1 MAALVFKMGALLLK
15 QMAKPLGS
23 RFERWAMNHPVA
35 RRYVISTAQVVHRW
49 EVYITRGAE
58 GRSGKAFVGAMTEE
72 KSVELA
78 SKIASEGFVFAVG
91 ILIVTFE
98 YDRNRRKEIEKKKKE
113 EQERQAILDQAGRE
127 RERLR
132 KENEEQHE
140 LISQLLHRVD
150 RLEELIREE
159 QERRNKQRM
168 WGGFFGPRG
177 LS

>member
-23 RFERWAMNHPVA
+23 RFEKWAMNHPVA
-35 RRYVISTAQVVHRW
+35 RRYIISAAQVVHRW

-58 GRSGKAFVGAMTEE
+58 GKSGKAFVGAMTEE

-98 YDRNRRKEIEKKKKE
+98 YDRTRRKEIEKKKKE
-113 EQERQAILDQAGRE
+113 EQERQAILDQAKRE

-132 KENEEQHE
+132 IENQEQQE
-140 LISQLLHRVD
+140 LIGQLLHRVE
-150 RLEELIREE
+150 RLETGI
-159 QERRNKQRM
+159 QEAQQRRVKQSM
-168 WGGFFGPRG
+168 WGGFLGPRA
-177 LS
+177 L